1 MASPTASKTL
11 VTMALP
17 YANGS
22 IHLGHLVEAV
32 QTDVYVR
39 ALKAAG
45 REAIYLCADD
55 THGTPIQV
63 SAAKAG
69 VTPEQFVARFHE
81 EHQRDYAAFGIAFD
95 EFYTTHSPENE
106 KHAGAFFE
114 ALKAAGAIDL
124 RPVEQ
129 LYCEVDQRFL
139 PDRYV
144 KGICPK
150 CNTRDQYGDACEKCG
165 STYDPT
171 DLLQPYCS
179 LCRDQGRG
187 EVPPVRRSSPHYF
200 VRLSHYQEFLKRWT
214 STGTLQ
220 PEIRRSIDGWL
231 AEPLR
236 DWDISRDAPYF
247 GFKIPGEDAKY
258 FYVWLDA
265 PIGYLSTTEHW
276 AKKQVPPK
284 DVEAYWA
291 RDADCDIVHFIGKDI
306 VYFHTLFWPAMLE
319 AAGRKLPARVHVH
332 GMLTVEGTKM
342 SKSRGTFINAR
353 EFLDAGLDPEWLRYF
368 YAANLG
374 TSPSDI
380 DLSLTEM
387 KNRVNGELLGNIGN
401 LANRA
406 LSVVWKQFGGK
417 LAKIS
422 GWDGGYLRG
431 PKESPEKVT
440 FTPTPA
446 EIWEMAKT
454 TEAEAIKGYLEC
466 DTRYAIQQIMV
477 LSSMGNERLQR
488 TQPWKLVLENPEAA
502 QRELTLAV
510 NIARVCAR
518 LLAPVVPAFAAGV
531 AAQTNA
537 PLQWGD
543 WAFLEDH
550 QLLAEPKP
558 LVRRMEDAD
567 VLKLASRFV
576 LDDPARGPRAA
587 NDAPK
592 AKSADAKR
600 GKAAEPKQGEEKP
613 ADTKASK
620 ARAAPPPEPP
630 AEIAF
635 DQFAVVDLRAGKVL
649 ACEKVVKSEKL
660 LKLTIDLGE
669 AAPRTIV
676 SGIAL
681 HYTPEELVGKTVAVV
696 ANLAKRPL
704 MKIESHGMVLAASGG
719 AKGLTVLELPGDVA
733 PGTRVK

>member
-1 MASPTASKTL
+1 
-11 VTMALP
+11 
-17 YANGS
+17 
-22 IHLGHLVEAV
+22 
-32 QTDVYVR
+32 
-39 ALKAAG
+39 
-45 REAIYLCADD
+45 
-55 THGTPIQV
+55 
-63 SAAKAG
+63 
-69 VTPEQFVARFHE
+69 
-81 EHQRDYAAFGIAFD
+81 
-95 EFYTTHSPENE
+95 
-106 KHAGAFFE
+106 
-114 ALKAAGAIDL
+114 
-124 RPVEQ
+124 
-129 LYCEVDQRFL
+129 
-139 PDRYV
+139 
-144 KGICPK
+144 
-150 CNTRDQYGDACEKCG
+150 
-165 STYDPT
+165 
-171 DLLQPYCS
+171 
-179 LCRDQGRG
+179 
-187 EVPPVRRSSPHYF
+187 
-200 VRLSHYQEFLKRWT
+200 
-214 STGTLQ
+214 
-220 PEIRRSIDGWL
+220 
-231 AEPLR
+231 
-236 DWDISRDAPYF
+236 
-247 GFKIPGEDAKY
+247 
-258 FYVWLDA
+258 
-265 PIGYLSTTEHW
+265 
-276 AKKQVPPK
+276 
-284 DVEAYWA
+284 
-291 RDADCDIVHFIGKDI
+291 
-306 VYFHTLFWPAMLE
+306 
-319 AAGRKLPARVHVH
+319 
-332 GMLTVEGTKM
+332 
-342 SKSRGTFINAR
+342 
-353 EFLDAGLDPEWLRYF
+353 
-368 YAANLG
+368 
-374 TSPSDI
+374 
-380 DLSLTEM
+380 
-387 KNRVNGELLGNIGN
+387 
-401 LANRA
+401 
-406 LSVVWKQFGGK
+406 
-417 LAKIS
+417 
-422 GWDGGYLRG
+422 
-431 PKESPEKVT
+431 
-440 FTPTPA
+440 
-446 EIWEMAKT
+446 
-454 TEAEAIKGYLEC
+454 
-466 DTRYAIQQIMV
+466 MV